1 MHVMPQNC
9 WLQYTLY
16 IWQDYTFY
24 KINIQFC
31 STYIQAKITEQEENT
46 IFSKRQQCSYGN
58 GGTLNVPSIMILSTL
73 ITRINQRQIIWPKN
87 FRATSECSLGNPIF
101 ENFIGQKRIRT
112 GSKWIPVSPSEIQ
125 HHDSVVSRINQRL
138 NLYGRSWRS

>member
-73 ITRINQRQIIWPKN
+73 I
-87 FRATSECSLGNPIF
+87 L
-101 ENFIGQKRIRT
+101 
-112 GSKWIPVSPSEIQ
+112 
-125 HHDSVVSRINQRL
+125 RINQRL
-138 NLYGRSWRS
+138 NYLAEVEERNPSATGSERLLGNPSFENFVAPNTTQPRSDWNRSQNSHT

>member
-9 WLQYTLY
+9 WLQYTLYY

-31 STYIQAKITEQEENT
+31 STYIQAKITEKEENT

-58 GGTLNVPSIMILSTL
+58 GGTLNVPSIMILSYSY
-73 ITRINQRQIIWPKN
+73 IKNQPKAKL
-87 FRATSECSLGNPIF
+87 F
-101 ENFIGQKRIRT
+101 
-112 GSKWIPVSPSEIQ
+112 
-125 HHDSVVSRINQRL
+125 
-138 NLYGRSWRS
+138 GRSWNVTLLQQFQSAIWATQAYFIAPNIIQPRSDWNQSQNEYIHYCPLCWNKSCEPG